1 MEKHI
6 KIMAVKKAIFLDK
19 DGTLI
24 PDVPFN
30 VDPAEM
36 TLSLDCVKGLRKLQ
50 RSGYKLIVVSNQSGI
65 AMGMFEPSALWRVEF
80 KLRGLMAKEGLHLGG
95 FYYCPHHPQGSL
107 AAYRVNC
114 NCRKP
119 APGLIL
125 SAAADYGLDLSQS
138 WMIGDILNDVE
149 AGHHAGCR
157 SIMIDNGNET
167 EWDLTTK
174 RIPDAMVKNINQ
186 AADYILNHTL
196 RLEKHESGTHSIDG
210 KV

>member
-6 KIMAVKKAIFLDK
+6 KIMAAKKAIFIDK

-24 PDVPFN
+24 PDLPYN
-30 VDPAEM
+30 VDPAKI
-36 TLSLDCVKGLRKLQ
+36 TLAVDSVKGLRQLQ
-50 RSGYKLIVVSNQSGI
+50 RAGYKLFVVTNQSGI

-80 KLRGLMAKEGLHLGG
+80 KIRGLMAREGLYLGG
-95 FYYCPHHPQGSL
+95 FYYCPHHPEGAL
-107 AAYRVNC
+107 AAYRLDC

-125 SAAADYGLDLSQS
+125 KAAADYDVDLSQS

-149 AGHHAGCR
+149 AGHNAGCR
-157 SIMIDNGNET
+157 SIIIDNGNET
-167 EWDLTTK
+167 EWDLNRN

-186 AADYILNHTL
+186 AAEYILHYTL
-196 RLEKHESGTHSIDG
+196 RLEKHESGTHSIDR
-210 KV
+210 